1 MKIRVNK
8 TLLKERIPKN
18 DKSNKRN
25 VSLELDKKDIQLLFK
40 PINFSKKKNINR
52 YENQDTNSVNK
63 RFSVKSVSP
72 QQSFYS
78 TPKSSKNN
86 ILYYDN
92 LKDANKPAKERKI
105 PLPLPKKV
113 VETPFYSN
121 YYTKIDNNKN
131 IVYKR
136 KSITKNK
143 KINLHVY
150 KKNFSMNY
158 YININANLRNNNLN
172 SHRKYKSNDNIEI
185 KINQKPDLSNKNNKC
200 GLITKKIIAN
210 KKEVLSKIIYIQKIW
225 KQILNEKYQNMIY
238 DYKEILNFIP
248 HSDYSLKFFEKN
260 KAINMSNASN
270 FSNNISNTNNTFRSY
285 NNKKNNI
292 IKLLYKSYKYNI
304 PPHLTF
310 KNMNNYGHSYLN
322 TTSIQ
327 HQGRN
332 INNSNNI
339 LNTTY
344 KYKINNNLSNIDN
357 DILSY
362 CNSNIYCNSNT
373 IDNSTYNYTN
383 PNNSKK
389 KHKNCISFS
398 SNNKKMKRIIYSTSI
413 RNKLNKY
420 VKKRI
425 IFEYIPHSIDIYK
438 HLRPNLNFISFNYEN
453 KEELLNLNNDKK
465 NTISMPNISLMK
477 KIKIKNKYKKSDN
490 IKEAINKNKNIINNY
505 FIEDYNDLE
514 PNLCLENKLI
524 MKKPISSKKL
534 KNKLLFN

>member
-1 MKIRVNK
+1 
-8 TLLKERIPKN
+8 
-18 DKSNKRN
+18 
-25 VSLELDKKDIQLLFK
+25 
-40 PINFSKKKNINR
+40 
-52 YENQDTNSVNK
+52 
-63 RFSVKSVSP
+63 
-72 QQSFYS
+72 
-78 TPKSSKNN
+78 
-86 ILYYDN
+86 
-92 LKDANKPAKERKI
+92 
-105 PLPLPKKV
+105 
-113 VETPFYSN
+113 
-121 YYTKIDNNKN
+121 
-131 IVYKR
+131 
-136 KSITKNK
+136 
-143 KINLHVY
+143 
-150 KKNFSMNY
+150 
-158 YININANLRNNNLN
+158 
-172 SHRKYKSNDNIEI
+172 
-185 KINQKPDLSNKNNKC
+185 
-200 GLITKKIIAN
+200 
-210 KKEVLSKIIYIQKIW
+210 
-225 KQILNEKYQNMIY
+225 MIY

-270 FSNNISNTNNTFRSY
+270 ISNNIYNTNNTFRSY

-505 FIEDYNDLE
+505 FLEDYNELE
-514 PNLCLENKLI
+514 PTLSLENKLI

-534 KNKLLFN
+534 KNQLLFKCI